1 MLEITLMLC
10 TAPIVIWLWR
20 ITERLDGIAAS
31 LRQIAATR
39 STEIGITVPG
49 NKEVKIELPDGRV
62 ATKEGNHE

>member
-1 MLEITLMLC
+1 MIEISIVAC
-10 TAPIVIWLWR
+10 TIVIMTWLYL
-20 ITERLDGIAAS
+20 ITECLKSIAVS

-62 ATKEGNHE
+62 VTKEDTNG